1 MTRIQMTIFPRSSST
16 AKIKLIVE
24 TSSVLEARQLAE
36 QLSALIMDHAIVWA
50 TAPPEVSPSS

>member
-36 QLSALIMDHAIVWA
+36 QLSALIKDHAIVWA
-50 TAPPEVSPSS
+50 TAPPEVS